1 MNEVPISAEDQKT
14 VSEMYENFQRRNQE
28 AHDLARLQISQENQ
42 ISEEEA
48 EIHPDMEGRFE
59 LLRTQNGQQGSILSV
74 NPDTGEPGS
83 PTPRIA
89 SARPPTPPV
98 GAPPIVPPLN
108 DAAMVENVVRSQGFN
123 VLQVASDYTQ
133 GIITLVISR

>member
-1 MNEVPISAEDQKT
+1 MNDVPISAEDQRT
-14 VSEMYENFQRRNQE
+14 VSEMYENFQRKNQE
-28 AHDLARLQISQENQ
+28 AHDLARLQIAQENQ

-48 EIHPDMEGRFE
+48 EAHSDMEGRFE
-59 LLRTQNGQQGSILSV
+59 LLRAQQGSILSV

-89 SARPPTPPV
+89 HTRPPTPPV
-98 GAPPIVPPLN
+98 GAPPIVPSLN
-108 DAAMVENVVRSQGFN
+108 DAAMIENVVRSQGFN